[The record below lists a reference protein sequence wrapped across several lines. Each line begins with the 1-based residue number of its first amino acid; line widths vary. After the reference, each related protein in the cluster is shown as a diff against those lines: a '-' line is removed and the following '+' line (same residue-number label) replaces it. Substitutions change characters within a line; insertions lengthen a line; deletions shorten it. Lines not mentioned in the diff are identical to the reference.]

1 MYEFVFGICCDFP
14 PSAKRISGIN
24 SSVFRFCA
32 FIFMSVLP
40 LMQPPS
46 MYTGAEPVL
55 PLSAA
60 FQFVSSKLIFPCSFS
75 A

>member
-40 LMQPPS
+40 LIQPPS
-46 MYTGAEPVL
+46 MYTGDVPV
-55 PLSAA
+55 
-60 FQFVSSKLIFPCSFS
+60 
-75 A
+75 